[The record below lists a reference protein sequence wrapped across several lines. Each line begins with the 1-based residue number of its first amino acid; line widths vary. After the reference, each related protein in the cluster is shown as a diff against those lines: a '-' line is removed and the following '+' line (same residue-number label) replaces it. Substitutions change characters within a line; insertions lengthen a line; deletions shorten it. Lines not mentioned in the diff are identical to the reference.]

1 VRLAEQDYSAAIA
14 PVGQAPS
21 QAPQSMQA
29 PASTTATPLSRETAP
44 TGQAPSQ
51 APQPTH
57 ASETLCAMI
66 ILLSTRANDRKR
78 SALARPQPASRN
90 KSLLWI
96 VANAGQKCKPCPPFL
111 RQNEKLSTTCTNKTG
126 IYRQNYR
133 RISKATPHNAAGCRK
148 VYCSSGS
155 AEATTGAGLRTP
167 E

>member
-1 VRLAEQDYSAAIA
+1 LAFLKICEYCVKKDNKIVNLIISRAFRMDKCTKMRKKERASRKARSSLRIFVQSADYSAAIA

-66 ILLSTRANDRKR
+66 ILLSTRAN
-78 SALARPQPASRN
+78 RN
-90 KSLLWI
+90 MEEVCS
-96 VANAGQKCKPCPPFL
+96 
-111 RQNEKLSTTCTNKTG
+111 CT
-126 IYRQNYR
+126 
-133 RISKATPHNAAGCRK
+133 AT
-148 VYCSSGS
+148 
-155 AEATTGAGLRTP
+155 AGLP